1 MTEYDTYD
9 PILIRLRDIFKG
21 IPSYKHCSILPFVTP
36 RQNVRIC
43 AERLQKHQD
52 SNRQPPKWEPE
63 VVYVFGE
70 AWAGSRSA
78 QEELQERKAM
88 WKRVDRA
95 LNTLQLMKYEGA
107 SANVMIDTLD
117 DFMEQEVMA
126 NQLMQKLIPKYGYT
140 EEHVAR
146 LKW

>member
-9 PILIRLRDIFKG
+9 PILIRLQEIFKG

-36 RQNVRIC
+36 RQNVRIRE
-43 AERLQKHQD
+43 ERSERNRD
-52 SNRQPPKWEPE
+52 PNRQPPNWISE

-78 QEELQERKAM
+78 QEELHERKAM

-95 LNTLQLMKYEGA
+95 LNTLQRMKYEVV
-107 SANVMIDTLD
+107 SAEKMIDTLD
-117 DFMEQEVMA
+117 FFMEQEVMA
-126 NQLMQKLIPKYGYT
+126 N
-140 EEHVAR
+140 
-146 LKW
+146 

>member
-1 MTEYDTYD
+1 
-9 PILIRLRDIFKG
+9 
-21 IPSYKHCSILPFVTP
+21 
-36 RQNVRIC
+36 
-43 AERLQKHQD
+43 
-52 SNRQPPKWEPE
+52 
-63 VVYVFGE
+63 
-70 AWAGSRSA
+70 
-78 QEELQERKAM
+78 
-88 WKRVDRA
+88 
-95 LNTLQLMKYEGA
+95 MKYEGA